1 MILFLL
7 LWALWKIL
15 WSKSATFMVRILL
28 VEFLTK
34 KSGYIVTDA
43 VFQLFRFS
51 CHLFFCPEFELQN
64 DQNSGQNFGE
74 NSNYI
79 FSRILWADDFSYF
92 CFDFTVFTYKMMLV
106 HCLWDPTKK
115 DNKRCMF
122 IVQQILS
129 SHDLDEFKWSQMTPN
144 DISYSIRH
152 IESHL

>member
-1 MILFLL
+1 MILFLF
-7 LWALWKIL
+7 LWALGKNLIVEVSYFYGQNSACWIL
-15 WSKSATFMVRILL
+15 DK
-28 VEFLTK
+28 K

-115 DNKRCMF
+115 DSKCCIF
-122 IVQQILS
+122 IVQKILS
-129 SHDLDEFKWSQMTPN
+129 SRSLNDSKWSQMTPN
-144 DISYSIRH
+144 GFS
-152 IESHL
+152 